1 MDRYW
6 LDYEDY
12 EKEWQPD
19 IKYEIQQRDELLY
32 KSLKKLTYDERFILE
47 LNFGLMGDIS
57 LSLEHIGIIY
67 DLSSHA
73 IRQRRIKAI
82 NKLRYLNRDGS
93 LEELYRSTLSY

>member
-6 LDYEDY
+6 LDPII
-12 EKEWQPD
+12 KEWQPD

-57 LSLEHIGIIY
+57 FSLEHIGIIY
-67 DLSSHA
+67 DLSSYA

-93 LEELYRSTLSY
+93 LEELFRSTLSY